1 MWGEFGSFDGFIGSG
16 WLPACGPVDWL
27 QSGEREWIEDQEAVG
42 GGVLRGDALAEVLCE
57 GLSEAEC
64 GCADGVG
71 CVFESGEFGGDCGVD
86 IEVLEVE
93 IGKLRFE
100 LLEGVAGI
108 CGVGIGADDGGDGGE
123 GMQVFEELLEFVES
137 GGSGDGRFGFED
149 GGLDQSG

>member
-1 MWGEFGSFDGFIGSG
+1 
-16 WLPACGPVDWL
+16 
-27 QSGEREWIEDQEAVG
+27 
-42 GGVLRGDALAEVLCE
+42 
-57 GLSEAEC
+57 LSESQG

-71 CVFESGEFGGDCGVD
+71 CVFESGKFGGDCGVD
-86 IEVLEVE
+86 IEVLELE
-93 IGKLRFE
+93 IGKLCFE
-100 LLEGVAGI
+100 LLEGVSGL